1 MNIIHFY
8 KISVL
13 VKGKVLNYVFKSF
26 LVNYGSL
33 LLKALLENWWTAV
46 HADEENE
53 MAGDSLPPQARIGNE
68 YFKVPG
74 HTPLIFR
81 SVFVHIIHL
90 LVFKAFEN
98 C

>member
-1 MNIIHFY
+1 M
-8 KISVL
+8 
-13 VKGKVLNYVFKSF
+13 
-26 LVNYGSL
+26 

-53 MAGDSLPPQARIGNE
+53 MAGESLPSQARFGNE

-81 SVFVHIIHL
+81 SVFIAYIRTYYIFVNFLRQLNRKFNI
-90 LVFKAFEN
+90 
-98 C
+98 